1 VIRQSELR
9 DAPAI
14 AAMHVRTWQSAY
26 AGVVDDDYLANL
38 SLESRTTRWRTTL
51 SDPEQRSRVYVVVND
66 DRAIIGHVSFGPGRD
81 ADHARDEAWEIYSI
95 YVDPEYQGNQYGA
108 QLLRAALKAIPPTV
122 SRVTLW
128 VLTDNIAARKF
139 YVAQGFEADGQHQ
152 DATVGEQVL
161 DEMRYSLHRD

>member
-1 VIRQSELR
+1 MIRQSELR

-26 AGVVDDDYLANL
+26 AGVVDDEYLANL
-38 SLESRTTRWRTTL
+38 SLEARTARWRTTL
-51 SDPEQRSRVYVVVND
+51 ADPELRSRVYVAVND
-66 DRAIIGHVSFGPGRD
+66 EDVIIGHVSFGPGRD
-81 ADHARDEAWEIYSI
+81 ADHSRDGAWEIYSI
-95 YVDPEYQGNQYGA
+95 YVDPAYQGNQYGS
-108 QLLRAALKAIPPTV
+108 QLLRAALRVIPQTV

-152 DATVGEQVL
+152 DAPVGEQVL

>member
-1 VIRQSELR
+1 VIRQSVLR

-26 AGVVDDDYLANL
+26 SGVVDDAYLANL
-38 SLESRTTRWRTTL
+38 SLEARTARWRDIL
-51 SDPEQRSRVYVVVND
+51 ADPEQCSRVYVAVND
-66 DRAIIGHVSFGPGRD
+66 DVIIGHVSFGPGRD
-81 ADHARDEAWEIYSI
+81 ADHARDSAWEIYSI
-95 YVDPEYQGNQYGA
+95 YVDPAYQGNQYGS
-108 QLLRAALKAIPPTV
+108 QLLRAALKTTPSTV

-152 DATVGEQVL
+152 NAEVGEQVL